1 MIDAEIDNGQNEE
14 SSYATSE
21 IYDKRQIFADAW
33 KGGPQSADFA
43 AGSEDTSTVNA
54 ANGNVSTEDVDMSD
68 AIHRAQEL
76 LATMTQ
82 NLDTW
87 SLPLLQKSNP
97 KVREGEEQ

>member
-1 MIDAEIDNGQNEE
+1 M
-14 SSYATSE
+14 
-21 IYDKRQIFADAW
+21 
-33 KGGPQSADFA
+33 ADFA

-76 LATMTQ
+76 LAKTQ

-87 SLPLLQKSNP
+87 PLLHNPIPKSE
-97 KVREGEEQ
+97 KR